1 MGRGA
6 LGRLREL
13 RKEQGALSWLLW
25 DAVVDAPAAVSTVS
39 SGNLEEDERQMSEV
53 SLPRLPHG
61 PPRPSREEP
70 TNRRL

>member
-25 DAVVDAPAAVSTVS
+25 DAVADALATVSTVS
-39 SGNLEEDERQMSEV
+39 SGNLCLQRSLELKRDGLGSEWCQW
-53 SLPRLPHG
+53 
-61 PPRPSREEP
+61 
-70 TNRRL
+70 